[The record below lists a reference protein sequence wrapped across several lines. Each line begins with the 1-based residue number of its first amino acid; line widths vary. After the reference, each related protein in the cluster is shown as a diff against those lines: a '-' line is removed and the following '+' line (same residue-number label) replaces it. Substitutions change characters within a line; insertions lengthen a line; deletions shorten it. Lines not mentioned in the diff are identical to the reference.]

1 MKTPT
6 KRRALSLSREAIRT
20 LDAADLKDIGGGQA
34 ADTRVMNTC
43 APTYYIPCTVYKCG
57 PTWTLIVTCP
67 SN

>member
-1 MKTPT
+1 MKPN
-6 KRRALSLSREAIRT
+6 RRAKLSLSREIVRT
-20 LDAADLKDIGGGQA
+20 LEPGDLRSVNGGQA
-34 ADTRVMNTC
+34 ADTRVANTC